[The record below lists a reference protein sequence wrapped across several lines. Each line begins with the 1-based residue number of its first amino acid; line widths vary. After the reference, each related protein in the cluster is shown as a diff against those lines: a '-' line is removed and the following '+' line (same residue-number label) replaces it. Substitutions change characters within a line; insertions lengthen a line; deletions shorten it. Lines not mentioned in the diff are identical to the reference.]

1 MKVTVVFFG
10 PLADQTGQ
18 KISTFDLPEGANYG
32 DLLDNIGQRFSHRFH
47 ERIWDPEENS
57 FTAGI
62 LVIGAGRDLESR
74 ETPLI
79 DGEEIKIVP
88 VFAGG

>member
-1 MKVTVVFFG
+1 MRITVVFFG
-10 PLADQTGQ
+10 PLGDQTGQ
-18 KISTFDLPEGANYG
+18 KISTFDLAEGATYG
-32 DLLDNIGQRFSHRFH
+32 NLLDNIGQRFSHRFH
-47 ERIWDPEENS
+47 EHIWDSKENS
-57 FTAGI
+57 FKAGI